1 MRPNITVDH
10 VDTTPFEL
18 LLPQAFAIK
27 VLVSS
32 EDIDAFNHVNNAVY
46 LKWINDCAAAHSGA
60 VGLPAAQCVA
70 LDRGMAVRKTKLLYK
85 NPARLDDEIII
96 ANWVTKNDGRL
107 RASRAFQIVRSSDNQ
122 TLLIG
127 ASNYACIILSNGRPV
142 RMPDIFREKYFVEP
156 SAEQR
161 LSQDAALRADL
172 FV

>member
-1 MRPNITVDH
+1 MRSNITVDR
-10 VDTTPFEL
+10 VDASSFDL
-18 LLPQAFAIK
+18 LLPRAFAIK
-27 VLVSS
+27 VAVST
-32 EDIDAFNHVNNAVY
+32 EDIDAFHHVNNAVY
-46 LKWINDCAAAHSGA
+46 LKWMNDCAAAHSAA
-60 VGLPAAQCVA
+60 VGLPADKCVA

-85 NPARLDDEIII
+85 NPARLHDEVII

-127 ASNYACIILSNGRPV
+127 ASNYACIALSNGRPV

-161 LSQDAALRADL
+161 LSKDAALHAGL